1 MLDSNFQLL
10 TSNIQLPISMI
21 TVVGTGALASL
32 FASRLALHTPI
43 TMFGS
48 WREAIE
54 AINTKGLI
62 LEDDSGSRAFRVK
75 ATRDVSECVG
85 TELALVVVKSYQ
97 TEKVAK
103 EIKKFLSPDG
113 VALTLQNGLG
123 NYEALA
129 NELGEERVAQG
140 VAMQGANMIEAG
152 RVRDGGKGSIHV
164 AEHPRLTKWVDVLR
178 KANIEVHESP
188 IINLQSLIWNK
199 LLINVPINP
208 LTGILRLTN
217 GELLNNEEALQIAD
231 QAVSECLAVM
241 VAKCI
246 TPPRQSPHDRYREVL
261 SNTSANRS
269 SMFQDILRGAQ
280 TEIESI
286 NGAVVREGKKLGV
299 PTSINETLYC
309 LVKAMTL

>member
-1 MLDSNFQLL
+1 
-10 TSNIQLPISMI
+10 MI
-21 TVVGTGALASL
+21 TIVGTGALASL
-32 FASRLALHTPI
+32 FASRLAPHTPL

-62 LEDDSGSRAFRVK
+62 LEDDSGSRAFCVK
-75 ATRDVSECVG
+75 ATNDVRECVG
-85 TELALVVVKSYQ
+85 TELALVLVKSYQ

-103 EIKKFLSPDG
+103 EIKKFLSPKG

-129 NELGEERVAQG
+129 SELGEERVAQG
-140 VAMQGANMIEAG
+140 VAMQGANMIGAG

-164 AEHPRLTKWVDVLR
+164 VEHPRLTKWVDVLR
-178 KANIEVHESP
+178 NANIEVHESP

-241 VAKCI
+241 TAKGI
-246 TPPRQSPHDRYREVL
+246 TLPRHSPHNRYREVL
-261 SNTSANRS
+261 FNTSANRS

-286 NGAVVREGKKLGV
+286 NGAVVREGKKSGV
-299 PTSINETLYC
+299 PTPINETLYR
-309 LVKAMTL
+309 LVKALTL

>member
-1 MLDSNFQLL
+1 ML
-10 TSNIQLPISMI
+10 TI
-21 TVVGTGALASL
+21 VGTGALASL
-32 FASRLALHTPI
+32 FASRLAPHTPI

-54 AINTKGLI
+54 AINTRGLI
-62 LEDDSGSRAFRVK
+62 LESESGVQTFRVK
-75 ATRDVSECVG
+75 ATNDVRECAG
-85 TELALVVVKSYQ
+85 TELALVLVKSYQ
-97 TEKVAK
+97 TEKVSK
-103 EIKKFLSPDG
+103 EIKKFLAPDG

-123 NYEALA
+123 NYEVLA

-164 AEHPRLTKWVDVLR
+164 VEHPQLQKWLSVLR
-178 KANIEVHESP
+178 NANIEVHESP

-208 LTGILRLTN
+208 LTALLRLTN
-217 GELLNNEEALQIAD
+217 GELLKRENALQIAD

-241 VAKCI
+241 IAKGI
-246 TPPRQSPHDRYREVL
+246 TPPRPSPHDRYREVL

-286 NGAVVREGKKLGV
+286 NGAVMREGKKLGV
-299 PTSINETLYC
+299 PTPINETLWR
-309 LVKAMTL
+309 LVKSL

>member
-1 MLDSNFQLL
+1 
-10 TSNIQLPISMI
+10 MI
-21 TVVGTGALASL
+21 TIVGTGALASL
-32 FASRLALHTPI
+32 FASRLAPHTPL

-62 LEDDSGSRAFRVK
+62 LESESGVQTFRVK
-75 ATRDVSECVG
+75 ATNDVRECAG
-85 TELALVVVKSYQ
+85 TELALVLVKSYQ

-123 NYEALA
+123 NYELLV

-152 RVRDGGKGSIHV
+152 RVRDGGKGSIHA

-217 GELLNNEEALQIAD
+217 RELLNNEEALQIAD

-241 VAKCI
+241 VAKGI
-246 TPPRQSPHDRYREVL
+246 TPPRQSPHNRYREVL

-286 NGAVVREGKKLGV
+286 NGAVVREGIKLGV
-299 PTSINETLYC
+299 PTSINETLYR
-309 LVKAMTL
+309 LVKALTL

>member
-1 MLDSNFQLL
+1 
-10 TSNIQLPISMI
+10 MI
-21 TVVGTGALASL
+21 TIVGTGALASL
-32 FASRLALHTPI
+32 FASRLAPHTPI

-48 WREAIE
+48 WQEAIE
-54 AINTKGLI
+54 AINTRGLI
-62 LEDDSGSRAFRVK
+62 LESESGVQTFRVK
-75 ATRDVSECVG
+75 ATSDVRECVG
-85 TELALVVVKSYQ
+85 TELALILVKSYQ
-97 TEKVAK
+97 IEKVAK
-103 EIKKFLSPDG
+103 EIEKFLSPNG

-129 NELGEERVAQG
+129 HELGEERVAQG

-188 IINLQSLIWNK
+188 IINLQSLVWNK

-208 LTGILRLTN
+208 LTALLRLTN
-217 GELLNNEEALQIAD
+217 GELLKREDALQIGD
-231 QAVSECLAVM
+231 EAVSECLAVM
-241 VAKCI
+241 IAKGI
-246 TPPRQSPHDRYREVL
+246 TPPRASPHDRYREVL
-261 SNTSANRS
+261 AATSANRS

-299 PTSINETLYC
+299 PTPINETLWH
-309 LVKAMTL
+309 LVKALTL

>member
-1 MLDSNFQLL
+1 
-10 TSNIQLPISMI
+10 
-21 TVVGTGALASL
+21 
-32 FASRLALHTPI
+32 
-43 TMFGS
+43 
-48 WREAIE
+48 
-54 AINTKGLI
+54 NTAGLI

-75 ATRDVSECVG
+75 ATSDVRDCEG
-85 TELALVVVKSYQ
+85 TELALVLVKSYQ

-103 EIKKFLSPDG
+103 EIKKFLAPDG

-123 NYEALA
+123 NYESLA

-188 IINLQSLIWNK
+188 ISDLQSLVWNK

-208 LTGILRLTN
+208 LTALLRLTN
-217 GELLNNEEALQIAD
+217 GEFLKREDALKVGD
-231 QAVSECLAVM
+231 HAVDECLAVM
-241 VAKCI
+241 VAKGI
-246 TPPRQSPHDRYREVL
+246 TPPRHSPHNRYREVL
-261 SNTSANRS
+261 FNTSTNRS

-286 NGAVVREGKKLGV
+286 NGAVVREGKKLGA
-299 PTSINETLYC
+299 PTSINETLYR
-309 LVKAMTL
+309 LVKALTL

>member
-1 MLDSNFQLL
+1 
-10 TSNIQLPISMI
+10 MI
-21 TVVGTGALASL
+21 TIIGTGALASL
-32 FASRLALHTPI
+32 FAARLASKECNVSDVARRQESSHSLI
-43 TMFGS
+43 MFGS

-54 AINTKGLI
+54 AINTAGLI

-75 ATRDVSECVG
+75 ATSDVRECEG
-85 TELALVVVKSYQ
+85 ADLALVLVKSYQ

-178 KANIEVHESP
+178 NANIEVHESP
-188 IINLQSLIWNK
+188 ISDLQSLVWNK

-208 LTGILRLTN
+208 LTALLRLTN
-217 GELLNNEEALQIAD
+217 GEFLKREDALKVGD
-231 QAVSECLAVM
+231 HAVDECLAVM
-241 VAKCI
+241 VAKGI
-246 TPPRQSPHDRYREVL
+246 TPPRHSPHDRYREVL
-261 SNTSANRS
+261 FNTSTNRS

-286 NGAVVREGKKLGV
+286 NGAVVREGKKTGRA
-299 PTSINETLYC
+299 NFY
-309 LVKAMTL
+309 